1 MKLTDAQRENEMYK
15 ICGFYTGITIVRVLE
30 KMLKTK
36 PEDNTSKWLK
46 QNLPFEYIR
55 YMSYLKGELKIGDIV
70 LTIRGGFS
78 SLSGGRVLKVYKI
91 TENCIY
97 LCTLGCEQPE
107 LETDENIGK
116 RFCIYKNEV
125 FSSVININGVKF
137 KTK

>member
-1 MKLTDAQRENEMYK
+1 MKLTNAQRENKMWE
-15 ICGFYTGITIVRVLE
+15 ICGFYTGINVVRTLE
-30 KMLKTK
+30 KMLNTR
-36 PEDNTSKWLK
+36 PENYTSQWLQEK
-46 QNLPFEYIR
+46 LPFEYIR
-55 YMSYLKGELKIGDIV
+55 YISYLKGELKIGDIV
-70 LTIRGGFS
+70 LTIRGGFRS
-78 SLSGGRVLKVYKI
+78 SRGGKVLRVYKI

-116 RFCIYKNEV
+116 RFCIHKNEV